1 MGNNNKFIIQ
11 YKMKAFM
18 FIVASLMFVSV
29 ACKLGDHYPFCLARP
44 PTGGHSL
51 KTLDGLDLNKYYGV
65 WYEQLRMT
73 KFFSYKDRCCTAEY
87 HPLPGNKISVDNK
100 CSSGEGGTATAY
112 AQNGN
117 NATLSVDFDLKSF
130 FSVFAKGNYYVLYLE
145 EGEKQYETV
154 VVGEPCRSLLWVL
167 TRSEKADPAKVQA
180 AVKLAEAQGY
190 DTSKAI
196 YRNTNCPTKKVYSA
210 QE

>member
-1 MGNNNKFIIQ
+1 
-11 YKMKAFM
+11 
-18 FIVASLMFVSV
+18 MFVSV
-29 ACKLGDHYPFCLARP
+29 ACELGDHYPFCLARP
-44 PTGGHSL
+44 PTGGTSL
-51 KTLDGLDLNKYYGV
+51 KPLSGLDLNKYYGV

-73 KFFSYKDRCCTAEY
+73 KFFSYKDR
-87 HPLPGNKISVDNK
+87 

-154 VVGEPCRSLLWVL
+154 IVGEPCRSLLWVL
-167 TRSEKADPAKVQA
+167 TRQEKVDPAKVQA

-190 DTSKAI
+190 DTSNAI
-196 YRNTNCPTKKVYSA
+196 YRNTDCPTKKVNFA
-210 QE
+210 TE

>member
-1 MGNNNKFIIQ
+1 MRTSVFLVLC
-11 YKMKAFM
+11 
-18 FIVASLMFVSV
+18 IVFVSV
-29 ACKLGDHYPFCLARP
+29 TCKLGDHYPFCLSRP
-44 PTGGHSL
+44 PTGGHTL

-73 KFFSYKDRCCTAEY
+73 KFFGYKDRCCTAEY
-87 HPLPGNKISVDNK
+87 HPLADNKISVSNM
-100 CSSGEGGTATAY
+100 CSSGEGGNATAY

-117 NATLSVDFDLKSF
+117 NATLSVDFDLKNF

-154 VVGEPCRSLLWVL
+154 MVGEPCRSLLWIL
-167 TRSEKADPAKVQA
+167 TRSEKVDPAKVQA
-180 AVKLAEAQGY
+180 AIKLAESQGY
-190 DTSKAI
+190 DTSSAI
-196 YRNTNCPTKKVYSA
+196 YRNPDCSQEKINLA